1 MSAANADSS
10 PGSKPVPAPSHAPRN
25 VTGSMDGA
33 GWVTSS
39 RPKLLEILRRLLC
52 FPKLCSLHRDLIG
65 TSIKRDLEAR
75 FQGTILGWFW
85 PLFQPLFLFV
95 VYKYIFVDLL
105 KFKMPAPEGSGDSA
119 EFAMGVYMFVG
130 VLIWSSVADMLI
142 RGTGAIVDNGDLIK
156 KLAFPTEVLP
166 LNVSLVGVVTMLF
179 GVLVYVPA
187 CLIGGLWDVPLAPLI
202 WIPAAVALQ
211 CMFAFGLALVLSTLQ
226 VFLRDTL
233 QVVTALATVWMF
245 ASPIFWAPQLLPGGD
260 KYMGMIGLNPIY
272 HLIQVWRGI
281 LMGDFQVPYV
291 PGMEAVAALGDA
303 PAQEAR
309 QAVPGGFV
317 SSIDA
322 IPDHLFSFGIWAV
335 GMYVVGMTFFV
346 VAQRRFADE
355 V

>member
-1 MSAANADSS
+1 MSA
-10 PGSKPVPAPSHAPRN
+10 VEPAPSAASESAPSRELAPRN
-25 VTGSMDGA
+25 VTGSMDSA
-33 GWVTSS
+33 GWVTSR
-39 RPKLLEILRRLLC
+39 RPRLLEILVRLVSFPRLC
-52 FPKLCSLHRDLIG
+52 FLHRDLIG

-75 FQGTILGWFW
+75 FKGTVLGWFW

-105 KFKMPAPEGSGDSA
+105 KFKMQGGDGSSTA

-130 VLIWSSVADMLI
+130 VLVWTSIADMLL
-142 RGTGAIVDNGDLIK
+142 RGSGAIVENGDLIK

-166 LNVSLVGVVTMLF
+166 LNVALVGIVTMLF

-187 CLIGGLWDVPLAPLI
+187 CLIGGLWNVPLAPLV
-202 WIPAAVALQ
+202 WIPAIVALQ
-211 CMFAFGLALVLSTLQ
+211 SMFAFGMALVLSTLQ

-245 ASPIFWAPQLLPGGD
+245 GTPIFWAPEILPGGND
-260 KYMGMIGLNPIY
+260 FLPMISINPIY

-281 LMGDFQVPYV
+281 LMGDFGTP
-291 PGMEAVAALGDA
+291 PD
-303 PAQEAR
+303 PAR
-309 QAVPGGFV
+309 DVPGGLV

-322 IPDHLFSFGIWAV
+322 IPEHLMIFGFWAL
-335 GMYVVGMTFFV
+335 GFYVVGMSFFV
-346 VAQRRFADE
+346 LAQRRFADE